1 MFYEHE
7 LHDLIE
13 YRPGHPVLSVYL
25 NLDPARG
32 NLESNKL
39 RLRQLLKPY
48 ENDVPEDI
56 ERIERFIEHE
66 FDWSGRSLVIFS
78 CMADDAF
85 RHYSFPLAMRNR
97 ARLFNRPYVKPL
109 AALLDNY
116 GHYGV
121 AVVDRQGA
129 RMFYFHLG
137 QLQEQQGVLGE
148 EVRHAKSGG
157 GSQSSGS
164 RGGVAGQTRHIES
177 IAERNLKEAA
187 KFAARFFS
195 EHKVR
200 RVLLG
205 GTEANLAQF
214 VELLPKRWQSLVLG
228 NFPIDMT
235 ASPSMVLEKAM
246 EAAAQAEA
254 DREHTLVEAV
264 VTAAAKGAEG
274 TIGLDDTLGAVHA
287 GNVQTLI
294 VADGFRA
301 QGFRCQGCG
310 FLTAQAVDKC
320 PFCGSS
326 LEAIEDAVE
335 LAVRQVMS
343 DGGEVEIIQD
353 DPRLEE
359 AGSIGALLRY

>member
-1 MFYEHE
+1 MFNEQE
-7 LHDLIE
+7 VHDLIE

-39 RLRQLLKPY
+39 RLRQMLKPY
-48 ENDVPEDI
+48 EGDLPEDI

-78 CMADDAF
+78 CMADDTF
-85 RHYSFPLAMRNR
+85 RYYSFPIAMRDR
-97 ARLFNRPYVKPL
+97 ARLLNRPYVKPL

-116 GHYGV
+116 GFYGV

-129 RMFYFHLG
+129 RLFSFHLG

-157 GSQSSGS
+157 GSQAAGS

-187 KFAARFFS
+187 QFAGRFFN

-214 VELLPKRWQSLVLG
+214 EELLPKRWQSLVIG
-228 NFPIDMT
+228 TFPIDMT
-235 ASPSMVLEKAM
+235 ANPSLVMDKAM
-246 EAAAQAEA
+246 EAAAQAKRA
-254 DREHTLVEAV
+254 REHKLVNAV
-264 VTAAAKGAEG
+264 ITAAAKGAEG

-294 VADGFRA
+294 VADGFREA
-301 QGFRCQGCG
+301 GYRCQGCG
-310 FLTAQAVDKC
+310 FLTAQAVEKC
-320 PFCGSS
+320 PFCASS
-326 LEAIEDAVE
+326 LEEIEDAVE

-343 DGGEVEIIQD
+343 TGGDIEIIED
-353 DPRLEE
+353 DSQLEE
-359 AGSIGALLRY
+359 AGNIGALLRY